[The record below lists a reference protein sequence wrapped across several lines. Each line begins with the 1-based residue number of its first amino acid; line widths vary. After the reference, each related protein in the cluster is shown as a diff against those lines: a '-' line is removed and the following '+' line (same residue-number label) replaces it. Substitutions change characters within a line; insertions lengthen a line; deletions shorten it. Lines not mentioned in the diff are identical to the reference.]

1 MSKNNDGF
9 TNNPQP
15 LAKRKFVLLKITNKA
30 KTARIRE
37 KYTLVLTFLDGE
49 EWSVMKVLSHVLKLS
64 ERQTQKTLSD
74 MCKSKLLKAEGLDKC
89 TRLYGITPMGRA
101 YLNNGST
108 NKTHQLGKTVKSTV
122 DHHVLCHVARIELT
136 RNGARDWV
144 PGKLLFKNKFFNKVY
159 DGLFSYGA
167 QNRTGGME
175 LERTPKSSQRAIEV
189 FKNHVADLGGTDECE
204 ELLHVIIYFTPYPQA
219 IQDFINK
226 YVPSHLRGRFLV
238 LFMDDDLQNIK
249 PYQPN
254 ELYFDN
260 DEISKFFDRNG

>member
-1 MSKNNDGF
+1 MSINNDGF

-15 LAKRKFVLLKITNKA
+15 LAKRKFVLPKISNTA
-30 KTARIRE
+30 KTARICD
-37 KYTLVLTFLDGE
+37 KNIKVLSFIDGE
-49 EWSVMKVLSHVLKLS
+49 EWSVMKVLSYVLRLG
-64 ERQTQKTLSD
+64 ERQTQKTLSG
-74 MCKSKLLKAEGLDKC
+74 MCKSKLLKHENLDKS
-89 TRLYGITPMGRA
+89 TRLYGNTAAGRA
-101 YLNNGST
+101 YLNNGSI
-108 NKTHQLGKTVKSTV
+108 NKTHQLGKTVRGTV
-122 DHHVLCHVARIELT
+122 DHHVLCQMCRVELT

-144 PGKLLFKNKFFNKVY
+144 PGKVLFKNKFFNKIY

-167 QNRTGGME
+167 QNRTGGLE

-238 LFMDDDLQNIK
+238 LYMDDNLENIK
-249 PYQPN
+249 PYKPN

-260 DEISKFFDRNG
+260 VEITKFLDRNS